1 MRVIIVLVLA
11 VLAVLAACAS
21 ASRGDTGMEGSYELV
36 RINGGALPAPS
47 PTEDGVTM
55 RGATLRLMP
64 DGRFTMDAR
73 ATTDEDGEQTDEQAQ
88 GTWSVTGDT
97 IVMLPDVSGGDPPSF
112 RWTLA
117 EGTLTLYD
125 QDGHAYTFRRT

>member
-1 MRVIIVLVLA
+1 MRMITVL

-21 ASRGDTGMEGSYELV
+21 ASRGDAGLEGSYELA

-64 DGRFTMDAR
+64 DGRFTMHAK
-73 ATTDEDGEQTDEQAQ
+73 ATTGGGGEQTDERSQ

-97 IVMLPDVSGGDPPSF
+97 IVMVPDVSGGDPPSF
-112 RWTLA
+112 RWTLD
-117 EGTLTLYD
+117 EGTLTLHD
-125 QDGHAYTFRRT
+125 EDGHAYTFRRT